1 MSKFCSYCGNEL
13 KDDDKFCGKCGA
25 GVEEKETKRVEE
37 GNTVTYTDYNM
48 SSNNGAGQKSKLA
61 AGLFG
66 IFLGSLGV
74 HNFYL
79 GFEGKAI
86 TQLLLTVIGWIFCG
100 IGPAISAIWGLVEG
114 IIILADDTYKD
125 ANGNKLKD

>member
-48 SSNNGAGQKSKLA
+48 NSNNGAGQKSKLA